1 MTIAKHIIG
10 KQANVIHANKVLS
23 SQKDFA
29 KAHYQWRTLSRIIIA
44 KLFRKIFVFN
54 AIMDTI

>member
-10 KQANVIHANKVLS
+10 KQANVIHVNKAS
-23 SQKDFA
+23 DSRKDCV